1 MSRDLN
7 IKKQAA
13 EWAGLGAG
21 AAAGGEMIKNVIEKT
36 MSTVTDGIKNTGTT
50 GKFTKSVKNLAFS
63 KVLKDL
69 PREGGVLDTFEIES
83 SGAASII
90 SKSGAKT
97 DLGKPVYPNQDL
109 PTPPEGGMVEYQTE
123 YKNPDEKS
131 TFHPI
136 KMEGLNV
143 DPSGH
148 ISESNE
154 PIELRNDTIQLKKKN
169 Q

>member
-1 MSRDLN
+1 MGDE
-7 IKKQAA
+7 IKPIKALKKISTGLAA
-13 EWAGLGAG
+13 
-21 AAAGGEMIKNVIEKT
+21 
-36 MSTVTDGIKNTGTT
+36 TGTT
-50 GKFTKSVKNLAFS
+50 NAISAGVKAAAASFNPTGL
-63 KVLKDL
+63 
-69 PREGGVLDTFEIES
+69 VLDTFEIES